1 MTIRIKRP
9 ECQKGLMLM
18 YLKKYLLIVTSQLFL
33 LAAGCDGQS
42 ERNSE
47 PKSIKTGQQSEA
59 KQISHA
65 GTWMRISG
73 DIWHILIQ
81 NNTHWVNL
89 EIVVKPQVFPPAPV
103 GFPMEATGGGFNYEN
118 SAMIRKQR
126 WSPHWPDGSELPTR
140 IGYHNNGSSV
150 EVQEFDASGVIMDSE
165 LFSEGVS
172 DNLDSSLF
180 GTWKMDGEEVF
191 LVANGTDAVR
201 LSGDTLKRLSSVQ
214 GNKYEIRGDEVIMD
228 RYCDFKPVGRI
239 GQKTRFKFNRT
250 EKSLVLSR
258 VSESGEL
265 ISEEKWS
272 LIEAESIAA
281 PAERERMPDLD
292 SAEKYFERAEDQ
304 MKNGEFAKAHA
315 DYSKAIELDAT
326 SGKYLHRR
334 GDNHM
339 ARKLYREAIE
349 DYTAS
354 IAIRSDRPSNYF
366 DRARANARLKEWE
379 KAMVDYKRYQE
390 LAPDAA
396 NAYSYI
402 AFVYLQLKDADS
414 AIENI
419 NKAIEME
426 DRNPGHYVLR
436 AAAYFR
442 LEDANNVIADCT
454 KAIEID
460 EMFVP
465 AYELRAD
472 VYRILGQADNAEED
486 LTRAK
491 QIRADR

>member
-1 MTIRIKRP
+1 
-9 ECQKGLMLM
+9 MLM

-47 PKSIKTGQQSEA
+47 PKSIETGQESEA
-59 KQISHA
+59 KRISHA

-73 DIWHILIQ
+73 DTWHMLIQ

-89 EIVVKPQVFPPAPV
+89 EIVVKPQVFPPLPV

-118 SAMIRKQR
+118 HVMIRKQR

-140 IGYHNNGSSV
+140 IGYHNNGTSV
-150 EVQEFDASGVIMDSE
+150 EVQEFDASGVITDSE
-165 LFSEGVS
+165 LFSKGVS
-172 DNLDSSLF
+172 DNLDSPLF

-201 LSGDTLKRLSSVQ
+201 LSGDILKRLSSVQ
-214 GNKYEIRGDEVIMD
+214 GNKYKIRGDEVIMD

-265 ISEEKWS
+265 INEEKWS
-272 LIEAESIAA
+272 LIEAEAIAA
-281 PAERERMPDLD
+281 PAERESMPDLD

-315 DYSKAIELDAT
+315 YYSKAIELDAT
-326 SGKYLHRR
+326 SGKYFHRR

-354 IAIRSDRPSNYF
+354 IAIRPDRPSNYF
-366 DRARANARLKEWE
+366 DRAGANARLKEWE
-379 KAMVDYKRYQE
+379 KSLVDYKRYQD
-390 LAPDAA
+390 LVPDAV
-396 NAYSYI
+396 NAYTSI
-402 AFVYLQLKDADS
+402 SLVYLQLKDVDS
-414 AIENI
+414 AMENI
-419 NKAIEME
+419 NKAIEM
-426 DRNPGHYVLR
+426 DGNNPGHYLLR
-436 AAAYFR
+436 ATAYFSLR
-442 LEDANNVIADCT
+442 DVDNVIADCT
-454 KAIEID
+454 KAIQMD
-460 EMFVP
+460 GMFAE
-465 AYELRAD
+465 AYDLRGT
-472 VYRILGQADNAEED
+472 VYRLSGQRDKAEED